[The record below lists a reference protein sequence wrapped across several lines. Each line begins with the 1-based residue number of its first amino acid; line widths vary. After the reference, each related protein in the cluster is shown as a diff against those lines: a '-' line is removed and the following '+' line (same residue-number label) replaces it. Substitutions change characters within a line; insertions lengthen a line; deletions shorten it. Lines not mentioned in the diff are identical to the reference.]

1 MDHLASQF
9 AAPVIG
15 HPGSEARVW
24 AARISECWRSSVESI
39 IRAGRLLLD
48 AKADLPHGE
57 FGAMCARDLPFSE
70 RTAQRLMA
78 IAEDKRLS
86 NPTHV
91 SLLPASWGTLA
102 ELTKLSD
109 DEFSS
114 ALKQKIISPDMV
126 RADVEQIRALS
137 RPRIPEPAEGT
148 DPDQNVTGGVLIP
161 SMVAE
166 QSGEPEAGET
176 IAVSASASSS
186 PALLAPADP
195 ATDKGA
201 DEDAHSHAPPASPS
215 MPRGGLA
222 IAHRRDETD
231 DDPREFFPTPPWA
244 TRALVE
250 RVLRHLRREGQCQFQ
265 NAWEPACGEG
275 HMAEVLR
282 EYFLHVEASDAY
294 EYEYRGARAATFKC
308 DFLTEAHPEAYDW
321 IITNPPFRKSTDF
334 VLKAIA
340 LAGTG
345 VAMFVRLSWIEGV
358 TRYEKLLRHNP
369 PSLLSVFTE
378 RAPLHKAR
386 WEPQGST
393 LTAYAWIVW
402 IKGMPP
408 QPPFWIPPG
417 CRQALAKPDDVKR
430 FGKTELDEAAA

>member
-166 QSGEPEAGET
+166 QSGEPEAGEM
-176 IAVSASASSS
+176 ARVSASALSS
-186 PALLAPADP
+186 PALLAP
-195 ATDKGA
+195 G
-201 DEDAHSHAPPASPS
+201 EPASVEVGRGQAPEFSS
-215 MPRGGLA
+215 MPSGGLA
-222 IAHRRDETD
+222 IAHRRVEPD
-231 DDPREFFPTPPWA
+231 DSRDFFPTPPWA
-244 TRALVE
+244 TRAFVE
-250 RVLRHLRREGQCQFQ
+250 HVLTHLDRRGHCQFQ
-265 NAWEPACGEG
+265 SAWEPACGEG
-275 HMAEVLR
+275 HMSSVLG
-282 EYFLHVEASDAY
+282 EYFRSV
-294 EYEYRGARAATFKC
+294 AATDVLDYSGEKAIPHFYREL
-308 DFLTEAHPEAYDW
+308 DFLSPEAEQFAALVPSDW
-321 IITNPPFRKSTDF
+321 IITNPPFNCSVDF
-334 VLKAIA
+334 VLKALQ
-340 LAGTG
+340 LASTG
-345 VAMFVRLSWIEGV
+345 VAMFVRMAWLETEG
-358 TRYEKLLRHNP
+358 RYERIFRDRP
-369 PSLLSVFTE
+369 PTLISFFVE
-378 RAPLHKAR
+378 RVPLHKGR
-386 WEPQGST
+386 WEPDGGT
-393 LTAYAWIVW
+393 FTAYIWLTW
-402 IKGMPP
+402 IKGAEPRA
-408 QPPFWIPPG
+408 PFWIPPG
-417 CRQALAKPDDVKR
+417 CRERLTKPDDVKR
-430 FGKTELDEAAA
+430 FGKSSTDGEAA

>member
-9 AAPVIG
+9 ASPVIG

-166 QSGEPEAGET
+166 QSGEPEAGEM
-176 IAVSASASSS
+176 ARVSASALSS
-186 PALLAPADP
+186 PALLAP
-195 ATDKGA
+195 G
-201 DEDAHSHAPPASPS
+201 EPASVEVGRGQAPEFSS
-215 MPRGGLA
+215 MPSGGLA
-222 IAHRRDETD
+222 IAHRRVEPD
-231 DDPREFFPTPPWA
+231 DSRDFFPTPPWA
-244 TRALVE
+244 TRAFVE
-250 RVLRHLRREGQCQFQ
+250 HVLCHLERRGHCQFQ
-265 NAWEPACGEG
+265 KVWEPACGEG
-275 HMAEVLR
+275 HMAEPLR
-282 EYFLHVEASDAY
+282 EYFKEVIATDLHGYSYGGEHPV
-294 EYEYRGARAATFKC
+294 
-308 DFLTEAHPEAYDW
+308 DFLSDDLPAMGVDW
-321 IITNPPFRKSTDF
+321 IITNPPFKQSTEF
-334 VLKAIA
+334 VLKA
-340 LAGTG
+340 LQRAGTG
-345 VAMFVRLSWIEGV
+345 VAMFVRLAWLESAG
-358 TRYEKLLRHNP
+358 RYEKIFRDRP
-369 PSLLSVFTE
+369 PTLLSIFAE
-378 RAPLHKAR
+378 RVPLHKER
-386 WEPQGST
+386 WESDGT
-393 LTAYAWIVW
+393 TMTAYIWLAW
-402 IKGMPP
+402 IKGAEPRA
-408 QPPFWIPPG
+408 PFWIPPG
-417 CRQALAKPDDVKR
+417 CRERLTKPDDVKR
-430 FGKTELDEAAA
+430 FGKSSTDGEAA